1 LERKGEL
8 SGGWEGRRSRIETIV
23 ALRKSES
30 EMDQVKAAFEEIAG
44 QVEHVDQTITR
55 LRDAS
60 SKVERERRGII
71 DSRVQVDVNV
81 KSLAREEIRI
91 VELLNQKTV
100 SLATIEQAL
109 LNSENQILA
118 YQTELGTE
126 ITLGLD
132 ASETRRVGEIQA
144 SVGGMETR

>member
-1 LERKGEL
+1 MGYL
-8 SGGWEGRRSRIETIV
+8 SIAATFESLKIWIV
-23 ALRKSES
+23 EN
-30 EMDQVKAAFEEIAG
+30 EY
-44 QVEHVDQTITR
+44 
-55 LRDAS
+55 AS

-71 DSRVQVDVNV
+71 DSRVQVDANV

-118 YQTELGTE
+118 YQTELGTKM
-126 ITLGLD
+126 TSGLD

-144 SVGGMETR
+144 SIGGMETRSKDICGTGRDARASEYHQGRVE